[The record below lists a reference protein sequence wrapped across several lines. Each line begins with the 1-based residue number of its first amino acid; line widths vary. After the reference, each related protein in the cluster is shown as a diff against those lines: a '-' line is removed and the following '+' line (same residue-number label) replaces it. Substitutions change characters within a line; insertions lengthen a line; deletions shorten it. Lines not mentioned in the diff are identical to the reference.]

1 MSQKRGCHCLCQA
14 VHPGR
19 SVCTAW
25 AETTVRIGDVE
36 VAVCQSCA
44 AEAKLRAIKDGKR
57 QRDAYLQLNE
67 CPACGAYRLDGKPP
81 LIHAE
86 DCPYKDDTPLM
97 YLPSDH
103 ES

>member
-1 MSQKRGCHCLCQA
+1 MTGLPLSQSSNDDLR
-14 VHPGR
+14 
-19 SVCTAW
+19 
-25 AETTVRIGDVE
+25 D
-36 VAVCQSCA
+36 

-57 QRDAYLQLNE
+57 QRDAHLQLNE